1 MGPQNPY
8 IEPQHDPYGF
18 IMNPAPKQKHR
29 PLGLDPFIVKI
40 IAILGG
46 AIVLM
51 IVVAVIL
58 SAFSK
63 PKVNITDLVGLTQT
77 QNEIVRI
84 SYNASTEA
92 VQQVT
97 RNLAVTTEFSIKTQ
111 QAQLLSFLQSEG
123 RKVGTKE
130 LAFKQNATTDQ
141 QFATAKQTSTFD
153 LVYSQT
159 VQKELQD
166 YSSTLKQLFNAS
178 TNSTVRTMLSTDYQ
192 QAQLLI
198 SQVPYTQ
205 QNIQAANN

>member
-1 MGPQNPY
+1 
-8 IEPQHDPYGF
+8 
-18 IMNPAPKQKHR
+18 MNPPPKPKR
-29 PLGLDPFIVKI
+29 RLFGLDPFIAKI
-40 IAILGG
+40 VMILGC
-46 AIVLM
+46 AVTLM
-51 IVVAVIL
+51 IVVAIVL

-63 PKVNITDLVGLTQT
+63 PAVNTADLVSLAQT
-77 QNEIVRI
+77 QNEIARI
-84 SYNASTEA
+84 SYNASTVA

-97 RNLAVTTEFSIKTQ
+97 RNLAVTTELSIKTQ
-111 QAQLLSFLQSEG
+111 QTQLLDFLGKQG
-123 RKVGTKE
+123 RKVKAKE

-166 YSSTLKQLFNAS
+166 YAATLKQLYAS
-178 TNSTVRTMLSTDYQ
+178 AKNDSVRNMLSSDYQ

-205 QNIQAANN
+205 QSIQAASD

>member
-1 MGPQNPY
+1 MGPTNQYVDPN
-8 IEPQHDPYGF
+8 HDPYGF
-18 IMNPAPKQKHR
+18 IMNPQVKPKR
-29 PLGLDPFIVKI
+29 RLFGLDPFIMKI
-40 IAILGG
+40 ILILG
-46 AIVLM
+46 AAAVLM
-51 IVVAVIL
+51 IIAAIAL

-97 RNLAVTTEFSIKTQ
+97 RNLAVTTEFSVKTQ
-111 QAQLLSFLQSEG
+111 QTQLLTFLGTEG
-123 RKVGTKE
+123 RTVKTKE

-153 LVYSQT
+153 LVYSQV
-159 VQKELQD
+159 VQKELQN
-166 YSSTLKQLFNAS
+166 YSSTLKQLYSNS
-178 TNSTVRTMLSTDYQ
+178 TNDTVRNLLSTDYQ

-205 QNIQAANN
+205 QSIQAASD